1 VPPLLLFFALTAM
14 AWRAKILIGHWPQV
28 MADDPK
34 WIGENDGIYQFV
46 YTLTDYSFGLAGWS
60 FVLWLGLFV
69 SWYQNYT
76 PRQRKLIAW
85 GFVIVWVIV
94 EFGTGNL
101 VGWYLD

>member
-34 WIGENDGIYQFV
+34 WIGENDG
-46 YTLTDYSFGLAGWS
+46 TLTDYSFGLAGWS
-60 FVLWLGLFV
+60 FVLWFGLFV

-76 PRQRKLIAW
+76 PCQRKLIAW
-85 GFVIVWVIV
+85 GLVIVWVIV